1 MDRKS
6 NHIDTDTLLHK
17 YQQGDRNALKLLI
30 KRFHQTLLKTIR
42 YTTNS
47 QSAAEDI
54 AQECWYAIVQQ
65 LDKLEIKINFDAWA
79 LTIARRKSIDWI
91 REQQRERK
99 YARQLQMEANAESDV
114 QNETSEQT
122 TVLLLKIQNGI
133 LQLPPTQRIV
143 LNMFYLDNLSLKEI
157 SQHLD
162 IPEGTIKSRLF
173 TARESLKEILKTQN
187 EE

>member
-1 MDRKS
+1 
-6 NHIDTDTLLHK
+6 
-17 YQQGDRNALKLLI
+17 
-30 KRFHQTLLKTIR
+30 LKTIR

-47 QSAAEDI
+47 HSAAEDI
-54 AQECWYAIVQQ
+54 AQECWYAIIQQ
-65 LDKLEIKINFDAWA
+65 LHELEIIINFDAWA

-99 YARQLQMEANAESDV
+99 YARKLQAEAEAEPNMETGN
-114 QNETSEQT
+114 SEEPAD
-122 TVLLLKIQNGI
+122 LLTIIQNGI
-133 LQLPPTQRIV
+133 QQLPPTQRIV
-143 LNMFYLDNLSLKEI
+143 LNMFYLENLTLKEV
-157 SQHLD
+157 SHVLG

>member
-1 MDRKS
+1 MNRKS
-6 NHIDTDTLLHK
+6 KHIDTETLLHK

-30 KRFHQTLLKTIR
+30 KRFHPKLVNTIR
-42 YTTNS
+42 YTINRIEP
-47 QSAAEDI
+47 AEDI

-99 YARQLQMEANAESDV
+99 YARQLQAEAEADSDMV
-114 QNETSEQT
+114 TEYSEEPPG
-122 TVLLLKIQNGI
+122 LLSTIQNSI
-133 LQLPPTQRIV
+133 QQLPPTQRIV
-143 LNMFYLDNLSLKEI
+143 LKMFYLENLTLKEI
-157 SQHLD
+157 SQILG

>member
-1 MDRKS
+1 M
-6 NHIDTDTLLHK
+6 
-17 YQQGDRNALKLLI
+17 
-30 KRFHQTLLKTIR
+30 KTIR

-47 QSAAEDI
+47 HSAAEDI
-54 AQECWYAIVQQ
+54 AQECWYAIIQQ
-65 LDKLEIKINFDAWA
+65 LHELEIIINFDAWA

-99 YARQLQMEANAESDV
+99 YARKLQAEAEAEPNMETGN
-114 QNETSEQT
+114 SEEPAD
-122 TVLLLKIQNGI
+122 LLTIIQNGI
-133 LQLPPTQRIV
+133 QQLPPTQRIV
-143 LNMFYLDNLSLKEI
+143 LNMFYLENLTLKEV
-157 SQHLD
+157 SHVLG